1 MNDRITFEITDG
13 VADVRLV
20 RSDKMNALDDKM
32 FTAIAEVGE
41 QLRNSSEVRAVVLS
55 GTGKAFC
62 AGLDMGNFSEMVA
75 DSHPD
80 ENSSELPKPHRE
92 PLATR
97 SHGIANYLQYAV
109 WMWRDL
115 PMPMIAAVHGV
126 AFGGG
131 FQLALAAD
139 MRYAAPDTRFSIM
152 EIKWGLV
159 PDMAGT
165 QLMRHLAR
173 EDVVRELSYT
183 GRIFSA
189 QEALEYGFITRISGD
204 PLALAL
210 STAREIATKNPEAIR
225 GNKQL
230 FNAANYLSVEDGLLM
245 ESTVQD
251 RVMGTPNQKEAVKA
265 ALEKRTAN
273 FTN

>member
-32 FTAIAEVGE
+32 FSAITEVGE
-41 QLRNSSEVRAVVLS
+41 QLRNSPEVRAVVLS
-55 GTGKAFC
+55 GEGKAFC

-80 ENSSELPKPHRE
+80 ESSSKQPKLNRE

-97 SHGIANYLQYAV
+97 SHGITNYLQYAV

-115 PMPMIAAVHGV
+115 PMPVIAAVHGV

-139 MRYAAPDTRFSIM
+139 MRYAAADTRFSIM

-165 QLMRHLAR
+165 QLMRHLAP
-173 EDVVRELSYT
+173 EDIVRELSYT
-183 GRIFSA
+183 GRVFSA

-245 ESTVQD
+245 ESAVQD
-251 RVMGTPNQKEAVKA
+251 SVMGTPNQKEAVMA